1 MPKSLREK
9 IYQILRED
17 ITYGK
22 LTPGE
27 RLVEEDLSKRFKASR
42 TPVREALRQLE
53 SEGQIYFQR
62 NKGIMVSKLTLKD
75 VEELYSLRWLLES
88 YAARLTAEING
99 GTDVAYLRD
108 LQKRLEKA
116 AKEDDSTGWFKANS
130 SFHDFFSEN
139 SGNSNLI
146 QQLELIKRKVYR
158 LRYIALFALKDPF
171 FKSYLRDHEG
181 IIQGY
186 AKGDGLRVE
195 KYMKHHLGEIKKLF
209 IANLKSLSLFN

>member
-62 NKGIMVSKLTLKD
+62 NKGIMVSRLTLKD
-75 VEELYSLRWLLES
+75 VEELYNLRWLLES

-116 AKEDDSTGWFKANS
+116 AKDSNLPEWFKANAL
-130 SFHDFFSEN
+130 FHDFFSLN

-146 QQLELIKRKVYR
+146 QQLELVKRKVYR
-158 LRYIALFALKDPF
+158 LRYVALFSMKGPG

-186 AKGDGLRVE
+186 AKGDGPMVE
-195 KYMKHHLGEIKKLF
+195 KYMKHHLGEIKELF